1 MQPCCAQQVRA
12 RASASYLSESRRP
25 YTVVS
30 GCRPSA
36 SRFRTLRLILTALVA
51 VAIFASAAIA
61 ESKPGQ
67 ARALRLP
74 DLQRIRT
81 HDLDIARA
89 VRYGYD
95 ASPTLRQIVQTLQQS
110 NVVVYLD
117 RHNRFRHDEAA
128 YLRFAGTA
136 SGLRYVRVSLST
148 RLTARELTVFV
159 AHELMHA
166 VEIGAAEQVVD
177 EHTLKQLYCRIGS
190 PVQHGFDTE
199 AARLVTEIVSD
210 ELDGSPLR

>member
-1 MQPCCAQQVRA
+1 MKPCCTQQVRT
-12 RASASYLSESRRP
+12 RSALSESRGP
-25 YTVVS
+25 HTDLS
-30 GCRPSA
+30 GGRPSA
-36 SRFRTLRLILTALVA
+36 SLFRTLRLILTALLA

-61 ESKPGQ
+61 QSRSGQ
-67 ARALRLP
+67 GRALRLP
-74 DLQRIRT
+74 DLPRIRT
-81 HDLDIARA
+81 HDIDIARA
-89 VRYGYD
+89 VRHGYD

-128 YLRFAGTA
+128 YLRFAGTT

-148 RLTARELTVFV
+148 RLNERELTVFV

-166 VEIGAAEQVVD
+166 VEIAAAEQVVD

-190 PVQHGFDTE
+190 PVHHGFDTD
-199 AARLVTEIVSD
+199 AARHVTEIVSE
-210 ELDGSPLR
+210 ELDRY